1 MELLFKLNKTVAA
14 ACGLKSGEQPSIAV
28 ECDLD
33 LSGRFADGFFVAL
46 KDRLVTVT
54 DGKAAVSV
62 PTASIKRVDLD
73 VGVGAGALTAD
84 TASGKV
90 TLARFSMKH
99 IDRFTAVR
107 DELAKSFEPDSRG
120 RDREIKES
128 RCPKCGRPLVGGRCP
143 SCCGKAASLGR
154 FFDLCKPYI
163 PKLIAVS
170 LLMVVASACTLYTQ
184 QVQKVILDDFLR
196 PMNGTA
202 RELLPFFA
210 VLIALAAAN
219 ILCTMGKSMLSA
231 KLGAKMTSDL
241 QTRIFNQVQSLSM
254 SYITTSRAGEIMNRA
269 TSDTDSVREFMD
281 HCFGNML
288 SNLITMVGAIILMS
302 VINLKLAL
310 LTVAAA
316 PILLILSRLFHRR
329 VRTIYRAQW
338 RYDDRIKSA
347 LHDVIQGIRVVKVFG
362 REEAEGG
369 KFAQMSDGLAKMN
382 SRNEVFWAIFFPLL
396 SFCMGLG
403 INFIYLFGGVD
414 VLNGSM
420 TPGTLVQFAAYGS
433 MLYMPLR
440 WMAHMPRLIVNMLSS
455 LDRIYSVLDEEPMI
469 TDSPTAVKHRI
480 DGDVEF
486 EHVSFGYNSYETVL
500 RDICFTVKKGEMVG
514 IVGES
519 GVGKSSL
526 INLLMRLYDVDSGS
540 IRIDGIDLRE
550 LDISDFH
557 SQLGVVLQ
565 ETFLFAGTV
574 LDNIRYSRP
583 DASYEDVIRAAKTA
597 NAHDFICDMP
607 DGYNT
612 YIGERGYNVSG
623 GQRQRIAIA
632 RAVLAD
638 PRLLILDEAT
648 SSLDTESEELVQQA
662 LTRLSEGRTTF
673 AIAHRLSTLRSADRL
688 VVLDRHTV
696 AEIGTHDELMA
707 KKGIYYGLI
716 TAQSRLHTVKPI
728 ENHSV

>member
-1 MELLFKLNKTVAA
+1 
-14 ACGLKSGEQPSIAV
+14 
-28 ECDLD
+28 
-33 LSGRFADGFFVAL
+33 
-46 KDRLVTVT
+46 
-54 DGKAAVSV
+54 
-62 PTASIKRVDLD
+62 
-73 VGVGAGALTAD
+73 
-84 TASGKV
+84 
-90 TLARFSMKH
+90 
-99 IDRFTAVR
+99 
-107 DELAKSFEPDSRG
+107 
-120 RDREIKES
+120 
-128 RCPKCGRPLVGGRCP
+128 
-143 SCCGKAASLGR
+143 
-154 FFDLCKPYI
+154 
-163 PKLIAVS
+163 
-170 LLMVVASACTLYTQ
+170 
-184 QVQKVILDDFLR
+184 
-196 PMNGTA
+196 
-202 RELLPFFA
+202 
-210 VLIALAAAN
+210 
-219 ILCTMGKSMLSA
+219 
-231 KLGAKMTSDL
+231 
-241 QTRIFNQVQSLSM
+241 
-254 SYITTSRAGEIMNRA
+254 
-269 TSDTDSVREFMD
+269 
-281 HCFGNML
+281 
-288 SNLITMVGAIILMS
+288 
-302 VINLKLAL
+302 
-310 LTVAAA
+310 
-316 PILLILSRLFHRR
+316 
-329 VRTIYRAQW
+329 
-338 RYDDRIKSA
+338 
-347 LHDVIQGIRVVKVFG
+347 
-362 REEAEGG
+362 
-369 KFAQMSDGLAKMN
+369 
-382 SRNEVFWAIFFPLL
+382 
-396 SFCMGLG
+396 MGLG

-500 RDICFTVKKGEMVG
+500 RDICFTVKKGEMIG

-716 TAQSRLHTVKPI
+716 TAQSKL
-728 ENHSV
+728 HSVKTAE